1 MFKNVDKKLKILAV
15 IVTIGMLVLGIVVGA
30 GIGYLDG
37 IGSMILMAILF
48 GFLYG
53 LIGYIIGLFLYLY
66 AEALGYLKRNASATE
81 RIADSLERMVVT
93 AELPVGEPE
102 QAAIAPE
109 AE

>member
-30 GIGYLDG
+30 GTGYLDS

-66 AEALGYLKRNASATE
+66 AEALGHLKRNASATE

>member
-30 GIGYLDG
+30 GMGYLDS

-66 AEALGYLKRNASATE
+66 AEALDHLKRNASATE

-93 AELPVGEPE
+93 AELPMGEPE
-102 QAAIAPE
+102 QAAPASE